1 MQIQPCYESLR
12 TTVSMRAQN
21 ATPGERCISTRG
33 LGHRDKDLVLT
44 GGDEN
49 AMDLSTAD
57 CMIGLT
63 TRHNGVH
70 PKLRILTTLKEATR
84 LREEFR
90 IPFNEATKLQV
101 QI

>member
-1 MQIQPCYESLR
+1 M
-12 TTVSMRAQN
+12 SMRNQN
-21 ATPGERCISTRG
+21 ATPGERCISTNG
-33 LGHRDKDLVLT
+33 LGHRDKDLLLT

-49 AMDLSTAD
+49 AMDLSAAD

-70 PKLRILTTLKEATR
+70 PMLRILTTLKEATR

-90 IPFNEATKLQV
+90 IPFNEATRLQV
-101 QI
+101 EI

>member
-21 ATPGERCISTRG
+21 ATPGERCISTTG
-33 LGHRDKDLVLT
+33 LEHRDTDLVLA

-49 AMDLSTAD
+49 ARDLSAAD
-57 CMIGLT
+57 CMIGLASH
-63 TRHNGVH
+63 HNGIH
-70 PKLRILTTLKEATR
+70 PMLRILTTLKEATR

-90 IPFNEATKLQV
+90 A
-101 QI
+101 